1 MLKEKQTD
9 KATMFYE
16 FMCANGYNPE
26 DYYNLELNRP
36 VSNSISKNM
45 SEYKQFLL
53 SRKVEYEDLEKYG
66 IKGARGCIEEKGEI
80 LVPKSLSAD
89 RYFRMNNPMVPY
101 VRHGYGYPDLSEF
114 NSIISYHNWD
124 DHTMSQLGQIQS
136 VLFNE
141 NLAYYIG
148 FIADRDDITIKNKIK
163 LFNLLLNLINDSSI
177 YEHKMIKDTSDDK
190 EFYLIKRK

>member
-9 KATMFYE
+9 KALMFYE
-16 FMCANGYNPE
+16 FMRANGYKPE

-66 IKGARGCIEEKGEI
+66 IKGAKGCVEERGEI
-80 LVPKSLSAD
+80 LVPKSLLAD

-101 VRHGYGYPDLSEF
+101 ARHGYGYPDLSEF

-124 DHTMSQLGQIQS
+124 DHAMSQFGQVQS
-136 VLFNE
+136 VLSNK
-141 NLAYYIG
+141 NLVYYIG
-148 FIADRDDITIKNKIK
+148 FITDKDDLSIENKIK
-163 LFNLLLNLINDSSI
+163 IFNILLNLINDCSI
-177 YEHKMIKDTSDDK
+177 HEHKMIKDTLDDK
-190 EFYLIKRK
+190 EFYLIKKK